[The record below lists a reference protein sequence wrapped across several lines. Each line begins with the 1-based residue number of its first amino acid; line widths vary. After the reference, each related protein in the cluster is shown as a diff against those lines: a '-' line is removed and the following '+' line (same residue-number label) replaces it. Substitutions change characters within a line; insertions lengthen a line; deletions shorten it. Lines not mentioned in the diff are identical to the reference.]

1 MPGPAIGLLIRGAGI
16 ALRGVGKALKASR
29 TSAKTKKRPKRKKR
43 RGGGD
48 DLALPIALGLTGA
61 AKIGLSAKQGF
72 DQLEKRKKSRTG
84 GR

>member
-1 MPGPAIGLLIRGAGI
+1 MVARLLIRGAGI
-16 ALRGVGKALKASR
+16 ALRGFGKAVKASR
-29 TSAKTKKRPKRKKR
+29 KTAKTKKRPKRKKR
-43 RGGGD
+43 RGGND
-48 DLALPIALGLTGA
+48 DLALPILLGTTGA